1 MTLLPHLVDLLVLQ
15 AEGGGEAPADGGA
28 LGGLAGMAPLLL
40 IFVVMYFL
48 LIRPASK
55 QRKEHA
61 QLLNALQKNDE
72 IVTTGGIYGKIL
84 ALDERVVTL
93 EIADKVKI
101 KILRD
106 RIQGRWPTAP
116 AAQKQ

>member
-15 AEGGGEAPADGGA
+15 TEGGGEAPADSGP

-40 IFVVMYFL
+40 MFVVIYFL

-55 QRKEHA
+55 QRREHA
-61 QLLNALQKNDE
+61 ALLSALKKNDE
-72 IVTTGGIYGKIL
+72 VVTTGGIYGKIL
-84 ALDERVVTL
+84 SLDERVVTL

-106 RIQGRWPTAP
+106 RIQGRWPQAP
-116 AAQKQ
+116 ATQK